1 MDIAQA
7 RATAK
12 RQVEVHG
19 WQAEAEAAQKLQEFE
34 GTGDTEQA
42 EKWRRIRSL
51 IREMKP
57 PHES

>member
-1 MDIAQA
+1 MDIAQV

-12 RQVEVHG
+12 RLVDVHG
-19 WQAEAEAAQKLQEFE
+19 WRAEAEAAQKLKELE
-34 GTGDTEQA
+34 GTGDTEKV
-42 EKWRRIRSL
+42 EMWRRIRSL

>member
-1 MDIAQA
+1 MGIAQA

-12 RQVEVHG
+12 RLVEVHG
-19 WQAEAEAAQKLQEFE
+19 WQAEAEAAQKLQELSVS
-34 GTGDTEQA
+34 GDA
-42 EKWRRIRSL
+42 EKAEMWRRIRSL